1 MIKKLAAAAVVL
13 LASASPASA
22 LTFVRTPGSPVSFAA
37 PAGGTTVDFNGALP
51 SGFTLTGGQ
60 LVTGDNAN
68 VFAEPAFS
76 DGSRYLAVLAGQTA
90 TLTAPNG
97 FTGVSLFLGSVDS
110 FNTLDVLSTAGAVL
124 GSFTGSQL
132 VNNPTGNQ
140 NAANT
145 NLRVSFFNTPGEANI
160 GGLRFSSGQNA
171 FETDN
176 IAFLGAVPEPA
187 TWAMMLLGFGAVGYS
202 MRRSKKARQVTFA
215 I

>member
-1 MIKKLAAAAVVL
+1 MIKKLAAAAVL
-13 LASASPASA
+13 TLAGASPASA
-22 LTFVRTPGSPVSFAA
+22 LTFVTTPGSAASFAA
-37 PAGGTTVDFNGALP
+37 PAGGTTVNFNGALP
-51 SGFTLTGGQ
+51 SGFTLSGGQ

-68 VFAEPAFS
+68 INAEPAFS

-90 TLTAPNG
+90 TLTAQSG
-97 FTGVSLFLGSVDS
+97 FTAVSLFLGSVDS
-110 FNTLDVLSTAGAVL
+110 FNTLEVLSTAGTVL

-145 NLRVSFFNTPGEANI
+145 NLRVNFFNTPGEANI

-202 MRRSKKARQVTFA
+202 MRRSKKTPQVTFA